1 MSALLRR
8 RGRAFLASPRVK
20 TVLTGVRHEQKEQA
34 WDFFAIRRTICQM
47 LADRSYNLPPED
59 ADDFTFEVRVG
70 RRRLHARPHGETGA
84 RLTPE
89 TDASPGAP
97 DCRAA
102 SGACAVVP

>member
-59 ADDFTFEVRVG
+59 ADDFTFEVRVS
-70 RRRLHARPHGETGA
+70 RRPAARAPPRRHCC
-84 RLTPE
+84 E
-89 TDASPGAP
+89 TDA
-97 DCRAA
+97 RN
-102 SGACAVVP
+102 